1 MGTCVD
7 LRDDAATIEKLAKT
21 KQKPISFEE
30 GTELAKEV
38 GAVKY
43 LECSA
48 KTQEGLKDVFDEA
61 ILAALPPPTQDTKK
75 CSLQ

>member
-1 MGTCVD
+1 M
-7 LRDDAATIEKLAKT
+7 RDDAATIEKLAKT
-21 KQKPISFEE
+21 KQKPISFKE
-30 GTELAKEV
+30 GTKLAKEV

-61 ILAALPPPTQDTKK
+61 IHAALEPPTEDTKK